1 MELSRCADHCGQGI
15 LNEGLMMINRDI
27 YQKDPATR
35 KLVNEGVA
43 SVNDEKT
50 SQALAVLRYELETF
64 VCEGQYEKGMSHIL
78 ETYLKNIDQAQ
89 QPAVWVS
96 GFYGSGKSHLVK
108 MLRALWV
115 DTVFEDGATARGIT
129 NLPQG
134 IRDNLKELSTQGKR
148 HGGLHAASGTLGA
161 GASGSVRLALLRI
174 IFKSVGLPEQYPVA
188 RFIMWLKHEGI
199 YEQLR
204 THVEQ
209 SGFDWNEEMD
219 NFYVAEGLHDALVQ
233 AKPKLFSSPAS
244 CVETLNN
251 LYPYVQ
257 DISSDDMLKAIRQAL
272 TKDGKFPLTLIV
284 LDEVQQY
291 IGEDSQRSMDVQEA
305 VESCCKNIGGKLLFI
320 GTGQTAVTGTS
331 NLKKLEGRFT
341 IRVELS
347 DTDVDAVIRQVILA
361 KKPEAK
367 LPIEQIMQTNLGE
380 ISRHL
385 ADTTIGHRQ
394 DDIPYFVQDYPIL
407 PVRRRFWENT
417 LRVLDQTGT
426 DSQLRNQLSM
436 VHKVIQT
443 NLNEP
448 LGHVVPADY
457 LYFDSADK
465 LLQSRIIPRK
475 VHEKTMSWNK
485 GTEEERLMARACGL
499 AFLINKLG
507 GQNNEIGIRATSDT
521 LADLLV
527 EDLSRGSSN
536 LRSKLPSLLDKCELL
551 MKVGDEYRI
560 QTEESAAWS
569 DEFLSQRSALSNEA
583 HRIEAERDDRIRK
596 KFGELVRKLSLTQGS
611 SKVNRDITPVF
622 DAQLP
627 ADADQRICVWV
638 RDGWSIDENSVR
650 ADARQAGNQ
659 SPTVFVFIPKRSA
672 DDLRHHLIDYKAASA
687 TLDKRGVPNTPEGT
701 EARSA
706 METTKQTAEG
716 KIRELLE
723 EAFSGAR
730 VFQGGGNEILG
741 NDLQEMVLEASGN
754 ALQRLYPQFHT
765 ADHVG
770 WPKVYEKA
778 QKGAPDALKA
788 VGDEGEPVKNPV
800 CKAIL
805 GFIAGGKK
813 GADIRTQFE
822 SSPYG
827 WSRDAVDGGLQVL
840 LVAGLIRV
848 QDERGQTLDPKELER
863 KTIGKVMFKVE
874 SATVTTV
881 QRIQIRKL
889 LQKVGLS
896 AKQGEELAYV
906 PHFLQKMLDLA
917 DHAGGEAPKPARP
930 DTAFLNEISLMAG
943 NEQLLVLYNRR
954 DELGSSIDG
963 WTNLTE
969 RITKRW
975 PNWAVLKR
983 LMDQASGL
991 QDAAVI
997 LAQVKTIEQ
1006 QRQLLEDLDPVLPL
1020 IANLTQLLRDEL
1032 NQLKVQWDQLWEAG
1046 EDKLKADDNW
1056 MQLEQEQRY
1065 ELRTKQQL
1073 IASSVPKITV
1083 EDTVAILNTLD
1094 SISLQSLRDRIAAMP
1109 GRFDQ
1114 VIFGA
1119 AKMMEPKVQ
1128 DVSLPGRTL
1137 KSEADVDAWI
1147 EESRTILLEK
1157 IKKGPVIV

>member
-1 MELSRCADHCGQGI
+1 MK
-15 LNEGLMMINRDI
+15 NRDI
-27 YQKDPATR
+27 YQKDPTTR

-43 SVNDEKT
+43 SVNDET
-50 SQALAVLRYELETF
+50 TGHALAVLRYELETF
-64 VCEGQYEKGMSHIL
+64 VCDGQYEKGMSHIL

-115 DTVFEDGATARGIT
+115 DTVFEDGATARGIAK
-129 NLPQG
+129 LPQG
-134 IRDNLKELSTQGKR
+134 ISDHLRELSTQAKR
-148 HGGLHAASGTLGA
+148 HGGLHAASGTLGS

-174 IFKSVGLPEQYPVA
+174 LFKSVDLPEQYPVA
-188 RFIMWLKHEGI
+188 RFVMWLRHEGI
-199 YEQLR
+199 YDQVR
-204 THVEQ
+204 NQVEAN
-209 SGFDWNEEMD
+209 GFDWNEELD

-233 AKPKLFSSPAS
+233 AKPALFTSPAS

-272 TKDGKFPLTLIV
+272 TQEGKFPLTLVV
-284 LDEVQQY
+284 LDEVQQF
-291 IGEDSQRSMDVQEA
+291 IGEDSQRSIAVQEV
-305 VESCCKNIGGKLLFI
+305 VEACCKNFAGKLLFI

-347 DTDVDAVIRQVILA
+347 DADVDAVIRQVILA

-367 LPIEQIMQTNLGE
+367 SPIEQIMQTNLGE

-385 ADTTIGHRQ
+385 AGTTLGHRQ
-394 DDIPYFVQDYPIL
+394 DDLPYFPQDYPIL

-443 NLNEP
+443 NLEAP
-448 LGHVVPADY
+448 LGYVVPADY

-465 LLQSRIIPRK
+465 LLQSRILPRK
-475 VHEKTMSWNK
+475 VHEKTMSWIK
-485 GTEEERLMARACGL
+485 GSDDERLMARACGL
-499 AFLINKLG
+499 VFLINKLG
-507 GQNNEIGIRATSDT
+507 GQNNEVGIRATVDS

-527 EDLSRGSSN
+527 EDLSSGSSS
-536 LRSKLPSLLDKCELL
+536 LRSKLPGLLDRCELL

-560 QTEESAAWS
+560 QTEESAAWT
-569 DEFLSQRSALSNEA
+569 DEFLSQRAALSSEA
-583 HRIEAERDDRIRK
+583 HRIHAERDDRIRRT
-596 KFGELVRKLSLTQGS
+596 FGEAARKLSLVQGDA
-611 SKVNRDITPVF
+611 KVTRDIYPVF

-627 ADADQRICVWV
+627 DDADQRICVWV
-638 RDGWSIDENSVR
+638 RDGWSGDENSVR

-701 EARSA
+701 EARAA

-716 KIRELLE
+716 KIRELLN

-741 NDLQEMVLEASGN
+741 NDLQEMILEAANN
-754 ALQRLYPQFHT
+754 ALQRLYPHFHT
-765 ADHVG
+765 ADHAG
-770 WPKVYEKA
+770 WSKVYEKA

-788 VGDEGEPVKNPV
+788 VGDDGEPAKNPV

-805 GFIAGGKK
+805 AAIAGGKK
-813 GADIRTQFE
+813 GADIRTHFE

-827 WSRDAVDGGLQVL
+827 WSRDAVDGGLQAL
-840 LVAGLIRV
+840 LVAGLIRA
-848 QDERGQTLDPKELER
+848 QDERGQPLEPSSLER
-863 KTIGKVMFKVE
+863 KSIGKTLFKVE
-874 SATVTTV
+874 SATVTTP

-906 PHFLQKMLDLA
+906 PQFLQKLSGLA
-917 DHAGGEAPKPARP
+917 DEAGGEAPKPERP
-930 DTAFLNEISLMAG
+930 ETGFLDDIRLTAG
-943 NEQLLVLYNRR
+943 NEQLVALYNRR
-954 DELGSSIDG
+954 EELASNIEIWEHLS
-963 WTNLTE
+963 E
-969 RITKRW
+969 RIHQRW

-983 LMDQASGL
+983 LMSHAGGL
-991 QDAAVI
+991 DDADVFR
-997 LAQVKTIEQ
+997 AQVETIEQ
-1006 QRQLLEDLDPVLPL
+1006 QRQLLTDPDPVAPL
-1020 IANLTQLLRDEL
+1020 ITSLTQALRDALNRLDQDYQKRHEQGMARL
-1032 NQLKVQWDQLWEAG
+1032 ADDSNWQQLEPEQRNQLLADQRLTLADQPKVAVQST
-1046 EDKLKADDNW
+1046 
-1056 MQLEQEQRY
+1056 QE
-1065 ELRTKQQL
+1065 
-1073 IASSVPKITV
+1073 V
-1083 EDTVAILNTLD
+1083 LNTLD
-1094 SISLQSLRDRIAAMP
+1094 QCALAMFADRVAALP
-1109 GRFDQ
+1109 SRFDN
-1114 VIFGA
+1114 VAVA
-1119 AKMMEPKVQ
+1119 AAELCEPEIQFIHV
-1128 DVSLPGRTL
+1128 PRRTL
-1137 KSEADVDAWI
+1137 KSDADIDAWA
-1147 EESRTILLEK
+1147 EEVKQQLKAALPD
-1157 IKKGPVIV
+1157 GPISVK

>member
-1 MELSRCADHCGQGI
+1 M
-15 LNEGLMMINRDI
+15 NNRDI

-43 SVNDEKT
+43 TVNDEKT

-115 DTVFEDGATARGIT
+115 DTVFEDRATARGIA
-129 NLPQG
+129 NLPQD
-134 IRDNLKELSTQGKR
+134 ITDKFKELSIQGKR
-148 HGGLHAASGTLGA
+148 HGGLHAASGTLGS

-174 IFKSVGLPEQYPVA
+174 IFKSAGLPEQYPVA
-188 RFIMWLKHEGI
+188 RFVMWLKHEGI
-199 YEQLR
+199 YDQVR

-209 SGFDWNEEMD
+209 NGFDWDEELD

-257 DISSDDMLKAIRQAL
+257 DVSSYDMLKAIRQAL
-272 TKDGKFPLTLIV
+272 TKDGKFPLTLVV

-291 IGEDSQRSMDVQEA
+291 IGEDSQRSLDVQEA
-305 VESCCKNIGGKLLFI
+305 VEACSENFGGKLLFI
-320 GTGQTAVTGTS
+320 CTGQTAVTGTS

-347 DTDVDAVIRQVILA
+347 DADVDAVIRKVILA
-361 KKPEAK
+361 KKPKAK
-367 LPIEQIMQTNLGE
+367 APIEQVMQTNLGE

-385 ADTTIGHRQ
+385 TGTTIGHQQ
-394 DDIPYFVQDYPIL
+394 DDIAFFTQDYPIL
-407 PVRRRFWENT
+407 PVRRRFWENA
-417 LRVLDQTGT
+417 LRVLDRTGT

-436 VHKVIQT
+436 IHKAIQT
-443 NLNEP
+443 NLDEP
-448 LGHVVPADY
+448 LGNVIPADY

-465 LLQSRIIPRK
+465 LLQSRILPRK
-475 VHEKTMSWNK
+475 VHEKTMIWSR
-485 GTEEERLMARACGL
+485 GSDDERLMGRACGL
-499 AFLINKLG
+499 VFLINKLASS
-507 GQNNEIGIRATSDT
+507 NNEIGIRATIDT

-527 EDLSRGSSN
+527 EDLSRGSGA
-536 LRSKLPSLLDKCELL
+536 LRSKLPGLLDKCELL

-560 QTEESAAWS
+560 QTEQSAAWS

-583 HRIEAERDDRIRK
+583 HRIEAERNDRIRK
-596 KFGELVRKLSLTQGS
+596 KFGEMVRKFSLTQGG
-611 SKVNRDITPVF
+611 SKVTRDIYPVF

-627 ADADQRICVWV
+627 TDADQRICVWV

-650 ADARQAGNQ
+650 ADSRQAGNQ

-672 DDLRHHLIDYKAASA
+672 DDLRHHLINYKAASA

-701 EARSA
+701 EARAA

-723 EAFSGAR
+723 ETFSGAR

-741 NDLQEMVLEASGN
+741 NDLQEIVLEASKN
-754 ALQRLYPQFHT
+754 ALERLYPQFHA

-770 WPKVYEKA
+770 WSKVYEKA
-778 QKGAPDALKA
+778 KSGAPDALKA
-788 VGDEGEPVKNPV
+788 VGFEAEPAKNPV
-800 CKAIL
+800 CKHIL

-813 GADIRTQFE
+813 GTDIRTQFE

-840 LVAGLIRV
+840 LVAGLIRA

-874 SATVTTV
+874 SATVTTA

-889 LQKVGLS
+889 LQKVGIL
-896 AKQGEELAYV
+896 AKKSEELASI
-906 PHFLQKMLDLA
+906 PQFLQKMEELA
-917 DHAGGEAPKPARP
+917 EQAGGEAPKPARP
-930 DTAFLNEISLMAG
+930 DTTSLNEIRLTAG
-943 NEQLLVLYNRR
+943 NEQLLALYNRR
-954 DELGSSIDG
+954 DELGKYIDS
-963 WTNLTE
+963 WAEMSE
-969 RITKRW
+969 RIARRW
-975 PNWAVLKR
+975 SNWSVLKR
-983 LMDQASGL
+983 LMAHASGL
-991 QDAAVI
+991 QDTEVI

-1006 QRQLLEDLDPVLPL
+1006 QRQLLEEPDPVGPL
-1020 IANLTQLLRDEL
+1020 IAGLTQLLRDKLNKLNDEYASRHAEGL
-1032 NQLKVQWDQLWEAG
+1032 KRLEDDSNWQQLEPKQRNQLMSAQFLHESARPKVEVQSTSDVLTTLDNCALSMFADRVAAMPARFDNVASRAAELCEPQAQFIQVPRRT
-1046 EDKLKADDNW
+1046 LKTDEEIDAWVDDV
-1056 MQLEQEQRY
+1056 
-1065 ELRTKQQL
+1065 KQQL
-1073 IASSVPKITV
+1073 KA
-1083 EDTVAILNTLD
+1083 A
-1094 SISLQSLRDRIAAMP
+1094 LQNGPI
-1109 GRFDQ
+1109 
-1114 VIFGA
+1114 VI
-1119 AKMMEPKVQ
+1119 
-1128 DVSLPGRTL
+1128 R
-1137 KSEADVDAWI
+1137 
-1147 EESRTILLEK
+1147 
-1157 IKKGPVIV
+1157 

>member
-1 MELSRCADHCGQGI
+1 
-15 LNEGLMMINRDI
+15 MMNNRDI
-27 YQKDPATR
+27 YQKDPVTS

-64 VCEGQYEKGMSHIL
+64 VCDGQYEKGMAHIL
-78 ETYLKNIDQAQ
+78 ETYLNNIDQAQ

-115 DTVFEDGATARGIT
+115 DSVFDDGATARGIA
-129 NLPQG
+129 NLPQN
-134 IRDNLKELSTQGKR
+134 IQDHLKELSTQGKR
-148 HGGLHAASGTLGA
+148 HGGLHAVSGTLGA

-174 IFKSVGLPEQYPVA
+174 IFKSAGLPEQYPVA
-188 RFIMWLKHEGI
+188 RFVMWLKAESI
-199 YEQLR
+199 YDQI
-204 THVEQ
+204 HKQVEQ
-209 SGFDWNEEMD
+209 KGFDWDEELD
-219 NFYVAEGLHDALVQ
+219 NFYVAEGLHDALIQ
-233 AKPKLFSSPAS
+233 AKPNLFASPAS

-257 DISSDDMLKAIRQAL
+257 DVSSDDMLKVIRQTL
-272 TKDGKFPLTLIV
+272 TKDSKFPLTLVV

-291 IGEDSQRSMDVQEA
+291 IGEDSQRSIDVQEA
-305 VESCCKNIGGKLLFI
+305 VEACSKNFGGKLLFI

-347 DTDVDAVIRQVILA
+347 DADVDAVIRQVILA
-361 KKPEAK
+361 KKAEAK
-367 LPIEQIMQTNLGE
+367 SPIEQIMQTNLGE

-385 ADTTIGHRQ
+385 AGTTIGHQQ
-394 DDIPYFVQDYPIL
+394 DDIPHFPQDYPIL
-407 PVRRRFWENT
+407 PVRRRFWENA

-436 VHKVIQT
+436 IHKVIQT

-448 LGHVVPADY
+448 LGSVVPADY

-465 LLQSRIIPRK
+465 LLQSRILPRK
-475 VHEKTMSWNK
+475 VHEKTMSWCK
-485 GTEEERLMARACGL
+485 GSEDEKLMGRACGL
-499 AFLINKLG
+499 VFLVNKLASS
-507 GQNNEIGIRATSDT
+507 NNEIGIHATIDT

-527 EDLSRGSSN
+527 ENLSEGSGA

-560 QTEESAAWS
+560 QTEESSAWS
-569 DEFLSQRSALSNEA
+569 DEFLSQRSRLANEA
-583 HRIEAERDDRIRK
+583 HRIEAERDDRVRR
-596 KFGELVRKLSLTQGS
+596 KFGEMVRKLSLTQGS
-611 SKVNRDITPVF
+611 SKVTRDIYPVF

-627 ADADQRICVWV
+627 NDADQRISVWV

-672 DDLRHHLIDYKAASA
+672 DDLRHHLIEYKAASN

-701 EARSA
+701 EARAA

-741 NDLQEMVLEASGN
+741 NDLQEMALEAANNS
-754 ALQRLYPQFHT
+754 LQRLYPQFQT
-765 ADHVG
+765 ADHIG
-770 WPKVYEKA
+770 WSKVYEKA

-788 VGDEGEPVKNPV
+788 VGDEGEPAKNPV

-813 GADIRTQFE
+813 GADIRIQFE
-822 SSPYG
+822 SSQFG

-840 LVAGLIRV
+840 LVAGLIRA
-848 QDERGQTLDPKELER
+848 QDERGQTIDPKELER
-863 KTIGKVMFKVE
+863 RTIGKVMFKVE
-874 SATVTTV
+874 SATVTTA

-889 LQKVGLS
+889 LQKTGLTV
-896 AKQGEELAYV
+896 KQGEELAFV
-906 PHFLQKMLDLA
+906 PAYLQKMLELA
-917 DHAGGEAPKPARP
+917 NQAGGEAPKPAQP
-930 DTAFLNEISLMAG
+930 DTAFLDEIRLTAG
-943 NEQLLVLYNRR
+943 NEQLLSLYNQR
-954 DELGSSIDG
+954 EGLGNKIDS
-963 WTNLTE
+963 WSDIAE
-969 RITKRW
+969 RIAKRW
-975 PNWAVLKR
+975 PNWNVLKH
-983 LMDQASGL
+983 LAAHAAGI
-991 QDAAVI
+991 QDAEVI
-997 LAQVKTIEQ
+997 IAQVKTIEQ
-1006 QRQLLEDLDPVLPL
+1006 QRQLLEEPDLVSPL

-1032 NQLKVQWDQLWEAG
+1032 NRLDKAYQSGHEQGMERLQ
-1046 EDKLKADDNW
+1046 EDSNW
-1056 MQLEQEQRY
+1056 QQLEPEQRNQLLSEQKLTLVDRPKVEVQKTTDVLTTLDQCALTMFGDRVAAMPSRFDNVATGAA
-1065 ELRTKQQL
+1065 ELCEPRAQFIQVPRRTLKTDEDIDAWVDDVKQQL
-1073 IASSVPKITV
+1073 KS
-1083 EDTVAILNTLD
+1083 
-1094 SISLQSLRDRIAAMP
+1094 
-1109 GRFDQ
+1109 
-1114 VIFGA
+1114 
-1119 AKMMEPKVQ
+1119 
-1128 DVSLPGRTL
+1128 SLP
-1137 KSEADVDAWI
+1137 
-1147 EESRTILLEK
+1147 
-1157 IKKGPVIV
+1157 KGPIVIR

>member
-1 MELSRCADHCGQGI
+1 MK
-15 LNEGLMMINRDI
+15 NRDI
-27 YQKDPATR
+27 YQKDPATQ
-35 KLVNEGVA
+35 KLINEGVA

-64 VCEGQYEKGMSHIL
+64 VCDGQYEKGMSHIL
-78 ETYLKNIDQAQ
+78 QIYLKNIDQAQ

-115 DTVFEDGATARGIT
+115 DTVFDDGATARGIA
-129 NLPQG
+129 NLPQS
-134 IRDNLKELSTQGKR
+134 ISDNFKELSTQAKR

-174 IFKSVGLPEQYPVA
+174 IFKSAGLPEQYPVA
-188 RFIMWLKHEGI
+188 RFVMWLKHEGI
-199 YEQLR
+199 YDQVR
-204 THVEQ
+204 AHVEQ
-209 SGFDWNEEMD
+209 NSFDWDEELD
-219 NFYVAEGLHDALVQ
+219 NFYVAEGLHDALIQ
-233 AKPKLFSSPAS
+233 AKPKLFSSPTS

-257 DISSDDMLKAIRQAL
+257 DVSSDDMLKAIRQAL
-272 TKDGKFPLTLIV
+272 TKDGKFPLTLVV

-291 IGEDSQRSMDVQEA
+291 IGEDSQRSIDVQEV
-305 VESCCKNIGGKLLFI
+305 VEACSKNIGGKLLFI

-347 DTDVDAVIRQVILA
+347 DADVDAVIRQVILA

-367 LPIEQIMQTNLGE
+367 KPIEQIMQTNLGE

-385 ADTTIGHRQ
+385 ASTTIGHRQ
-394 DDIPYFVQDYPIL
+394 DDILHFPQDYPIL

-443 NLNEP
+443 NLSES

-465 LLQSRIIPRK
+465 LLQSRILPRK

-485 GTEEERLMARACGL
+485 GSEEEQLMARACGL
-499 AFLINKLG
+499 VFLINKLG
-507 GQNNEIGIRATSDT
+507 SQNNEIGIRATIDI

-527 EDLSRGSSN
+527 ENLSHGSSS
-536 LRSKLPSLLDKCELL
+536 LRSKLPNLLDKCELL
-551 MKVGDEYRI
+551 MRVGDEYRI

-596 KFGELVRKLSLTQGS
+596 KFGEMVRKLSLTQGS
-611 SKVNRDITPVF
+611 SKVTRDIYPVF
-622 DAQLP
+622 DAQP
-627 ADADQRICVWV
+627 PVDADQRICIWV

-650 ADARQAGNQ
+650 ADSRQAGNQ

-701 EARSA
+701 EARAA
-706 METTKQTAEG
+706 METTKQTAES
-716 KIRELLE
+716 KVRELLE
-723 EAFSGAR
+723 ETFSGAR

-741 NDLQEMVLEASGN
+741 NDLQEMVLEASDS
-754 ALQRLYPQFHT
+754 ALQRLYPQFNT

-778 QKGAPDALKA
+778 QKGAPDALKT
-788 VGDEGEPVKNPV
+788 VGDEGEPAKNPV

-840 LVAGLIRV
+840 LVAGLIRA

-863 KTIGKVMFKVE
+863 KNIGKVMFKVE
-874 SATVTTV
+874 SATVTTA

-889 LQKVGLS
+889 LQKIELS
-896 AKQGEELAYV
+896 AKQGEELVYV
-906 PHFLQKMLDLA
+906 PQFLQKMLELA
-917 DHAGGEAPKPARP
+917 DQAGGEAPKPARP
-930 DTAFLNEISLMAG
+930 DTAFLDDIRRTAG
-943 NEQLLVLYNRR
+943 NEQLLALYNRR
-954 DELGSSIDG
+954 DELGSSIDS
-963 WTNLTE
+963 WTDLAKSIAN
-969 RITKRW
+969 RW
-975 PNWAVLKR
+975 PNWTVLNR
-983 LMDQASGL
+983 LKDHASGL
-991 QDAAVI
+991 QDVEVI
-997 LAQVKTIEQ
+997 LAQVKIIEQ
-1006 QRQLLEDLDPVLPL
+1006 QRQLLEEPDLVAPL

-1032 NQLKVQWDQLWEAG
+1032 NKLD
-1046 EDKLKADDNW
+1046 DKYASGHKQGMQRLADDENW
-1056 MQLEQEQRY
+1056 QRLEPEQRNQLLVEQY
-1065 ELRTKQQL
+1065 LTNSDRPKVEVQSASDVLNTLGKCALPMFSDRVAALPARFDSVASGAAQLCEPQAQFIQVPRRTLKTDEEIDAWVDDVKQQL
-1073 IASSVPKITV
+1073 KA
-1083 EDTVAILNTLD
+1083 A
-1094 SISLQSLRDRIAAMP
+1094 LQ
-1109 GRFDQ
+1109 
-1114 VIFGA
+1114 
-1119 AKMMEPKVQ
+1119 
-1128 DVSLPGRTL
+1128 
-1137 KSEADVDAWI
+1137 
-1147 EESRTILLEK
+1147 
-1157 IKKGPVIV
+1157 KGPIVIR

>member
-1 MELSRCADHCGQGI
+1 M
-15 LNEGLMMINRDI
+15 NNRDI

-50 SQALAVLRYELETF
+50 SQALTVLRYELETF
-64 VCEGQYEKGMSHIL
+64 VCDGQYEKGMSHIL

-108 MLRALWV
+108 MLRALWI
-115 DTVFEDGATARGIT
+115 DTVFEDGATARGIA
-129 NLPQG
+129 NLPQN
-134 IRDNLKELSTQGKR
+134 INDNFKELSTQAKR
-148 HGGLHAASGTLGA
+148 HGGLHAVSGTLGA

-188 RFIMWLKHEGI
+188 RFIMWLKQENI
-199 YEQLR
+199 ESQVR
-204 THVEQ
+204 AHVEQ
-209 SGFDWNEEMD
+209 NGFDWNEELD
-219 NFYVAEGLHDALVQ
+219 NFYVAEGLHNALVQ
-233 AKPKLFSSPAS
+233 AKPNLFLSPVS

-257 DISSDDMLKAIRQAL
+257 DVSSDDMLKAIRQAL
-272 TKDGKFPLTLIV
+272 TKDGKFPLTLVV

-291 IGEDSQRSMDVQEA
+291 IGEDSQRSIDVQEA
-305 VESCCKNIGGKLLFI
+305 VEACSKNIGGKLLFI

-347 DTDVDAVIRQVILA
+347 DADVDAVIRQVILA

-367 LPIEQIMQTNLGE
+367 SPIEQIMQTNLGE

-385 ADTTIGHRQ
+385 TGTTIGHRQ
-394 DDIPYFVQDYPIL
+394 NDIPYFSQDYPIL

-436 VHKVIQT
+436 IHKVIQT
-443 NLNEP
+443 NLSEP
-448 LGHVVPADY
+448 LGNVVPADY

-465 LLQSRIIPRK
+465 LLQSRILPRK
-475 VHEKTMSWNK
+475 VHEKTMIWNK
-485 GTEEERLMARACGL
+485 GSEEEQLMARACGL
-499 AFLINKLG
+499 VFLINKLG
-507 GQNNEIGIRATSDT
+507 SQNNEIGIRATIDT

-527 EDLSRGSSN
+527 ENLSRGSSN
-536 LRSKLPSLLDKCELL
+536 LRSKLPSQLDNCELL

-560 QTEESAAWS
+560 QTEESAAWG
-569 DEFLSQRSALSNEA
+569 DEFLSQRSALLNEA
-583 HRIEAERDDRIRK
+583 YRIEAERDDRIRK
-596 KFGELVRKLSLTQGS
+596 KFGEMVLRLSLTQGS
-611 SKVNRDITPVF
+611 SKVTRDIYPVF

-627 ADADQRICVWV
+627 IDADQRVYVWV

-659 SPTVFVFIPKRSA
+659 SSTVFVFIPKRSA
-672 DDLRHHLIDYKAASA
+672 DDLRHHLIEYKAANA
-687 TLDKRGVPNTPEGT
+687 TLDKRGVPSTPEGT
-701 EARSA
+701 EARAA

-723 EAFSGAR
+723 EAFSGSR
-730 VFQGGGNEILG
+730 VFQSGGNEILG
-741 NDLQEMVLEASGN
+741 NDLQEMVLEASNN
-754 ALQRLYPQFHT
+754 ALQRLYPQFYT

-770 WPKVYEKA
+770 WSKVYEKA

-788 VGDEGEPVKNPV
+788 VGDEGEPAKNSV
-800 CKAIL
+800 CKVIL

-813 GADIRTQFE
+813 GADIRVHFE

-840 LVAGLIRV
+840 LVAGLIRA

-874 SATVTTV
+874 SATVATI

-896 AKQGEELAYV
+896 VKQGEELV
-906 PHFLQKMLDLA
+906 CIPQFLQKMVELA
-917 DHAGGEAPKPARP
+917 DQAGGEAPKPARP
-930 DTAFLNEISLMAG
+930 DTTSLDEIRLTAG
-943 NEQLLVLYNRR
+943 NEQLLALYNRR
-954 DELGSSIDG
+954 DELGGSIDS
-963 WTNLTE
+963 WTDLAE
-969 RITKRW
+969 RIAKRW
-975 PNWAVLKR
+975 SNWSVLKR
-983 LMDQASGL
+983 LVAHASGF
-991 QDAAVI
+991 QDAEVI
-997 LAQVKTIEQ
+997 QSHVSTIEQ
-1006 QRQLLEDLDPVLPL
+1006 HRHLLENPDPVAPL
-1020 IANLTQLLRDEL
+1020 ISSLTQLFREEL
-1032 NQLKVQWDQLWEAG
+1032 NRVQKLWQQHWEAG
-1046 EDKLKADDNW
+1046 EQLLAADANW
-1056 MQLEQEQRY
+1056 KQLEPEQKHA
-1065 ELRTKQQL
+1065 LREPQGLTQDK
-1073 IASSVPKITV
+1073 VPQINV
-1083 EDTVAILNTLD
+1083 ADTQSTLNTLD
-1094 SISLQSLRDRIAAMP
+1094 RYPLTSLRDRIAAMD
-1109 GRFDQ
+1109 GRYQ
-1114 VIFGA
+1114 AIILEA
-1119 AKMMEPKVQ
+1119 AQLLEPKSQ
-1128 DVSLPGRTL
+1128 RARLPSSTM
-1137 KSEADVDAWI
+1137 KTIDDVDQWLAQA
-1147 EESRTILLEK
+1147 EAVLKEQ
-1157 IKKGPVIV
+1157 IKQGPVIV

>member
-1 MELSRCADHCGQGI
+1 
-15 LNEGLMMINRDI
+15 MMKNRDI

-43 SVNDEKT
+43 NVNDERT
-50 SQALAVLRYELETF
+50 SQALGVLRYELETF
-64 VCEGQYEKGMSHIL
+64 VCDGQYEKGMAHIL

-108 MLRALWV
+108 MLRALWI
-115 DTVFEDGATARGIT
+115 DTVFEDGATARGIA
-129 NLPQG
+129 NLPQN
-134 IRDNLKELSTQGKR
+134 IRDHLKELNTQAKR
-148 HGGLHAASGTLGA
+148 HGGRHAISGTLGA

-174 IFKSVGLPEQYPVA
+174 IFKSAGHPEQYPVA
-188 RFIMWLKHEGI
+188 RFVMWLKREGI
-199 YEQLR
+199 YEQVR
-204 THVEQ
+204 SQVEQ
-209 SGFDWNEEMD
+209 NGFDWDEELD
-219 NFYVAEGLHDALVQ
+219 NFYVAEGLHQALVQ
-233 AKPKLFSSPAS
+233 AKPKLFTAPES

-257 DISSDDMLKAIRQAL
+257 DVSSDDMLKAIRQVL
-272 TKDGKFPLTLIV
+272 TKDNKFPLTLIV

-291 IGEDSQRSMDVQEA
+291 IGQDTQRSMDVQEA
-305 VESCCKNIGGKLLFI
+305 VEACCKNIGGKLLFI

-347 DTDVDAVIRQVILA
+347 DADVDAVIRQVILA
-361 KKPEAK
+361 KRPEAK
-367 LPIEQIMQTNLGE
+367 SPIEQMMQTNLGE

-385 ADTTIGHRQ
+385 AGTTIGHRQ
-394 DDIPYFVQDYPIL
+394 NDIPFFPQDYPIL

-436 VHKVIQT
+436 IHKVIQT

-465 LLQSRIIPRK
+465 LLQSRILPRK
-475 VHEKTMSWNK
+475 VHEKTISWSK
-485 GTEEERLMARACGL
+485 GSDDERLMGRACGL
-499 AFLINKLG
+499 VFLINKLAG
-507 GQNNEIGIRATSDT
+507 SNNEIGIRATIDT
-521 LADLLV
+521 LGDLLV
-527 EDLSRGSSN
+527 ANLSQGSSA
-536 LRSKLPSLLDKCELL
+536 LRSKLPGLLDKCELL

-569 DEFLSQRSALSNEA
+569 DEFLSQHSALSNEA

-596 KFGELVRKLSLTQGS
+596 KFGEMVRKLSLTQGN
-611 SKVNRDITPVF
+611 SKVTRDIYPVF

-627 ADADQRICVWV
+627 PDAGQRICVWV

-672 DDLRHHLIDYKAASA
+672 DDLRYHLIYYKAASA

-701 EARSA
+701 EARAA

-730 VFQGGGNEILG
+730 VFQGGGNEIFG
-741 NDLQEMVLEASGN
+741 NNLQEMALEAANNS
-754 ALQRLYPQFHT
+754 LQRLYPQFHT
-765 ADHVG
+765 ADHIG
-770 WPKVYEKA
+770 WAKAYEKA

-788 VGDEGEPVKNPV
+788 VGDEGEPAKNPV

-822 SSPYG
+822 ATPYG

-840 LVAGLIRV
+840 LVAGLIRA
-848 QDERGQTLDPKELER
+848 QDERGQIMDPKELER
-863 KTIGKVMFKVE
+863 KSIGKMMFKVE
-874 SATVTTV
+874 SATVTTA
-881 QRIQIRKL
+881 QRIQVRKL
-889 LQKVGLS
+889 LQKYGLT
-896 AKQGEELAYV
+896 AKQGEELTYV
-906 PHFLQKMLDLA
+906 PQFLQKMMALA
-917 DHAGGEAPKPARP
+917 DQAGGEAPKPARP
-930 DTAFLNEISLMAG
+930 DTVFLDEIRLTAG
-943 NEQLLVLYNRR
+943 NEQLLSLYNRR
-954 DELGSSIDG
+954 EELGNSIETWSD
-963 WTNLTE
+963 LAE

-975 PNWAVLKR
+975 PNWTVLKR
-983 LMDQASGL
+983 LMAHAAVI
-991 QDAAVI
+991 QDAEVI

-1006 QRQLLEDLDPVLPL
+1006 QRQLLEDPDLIVPL
-1020 IANLTQLLRDEL
+1020 IANLAQLLRDEL
-1032 NQLKVQWDQLWEAG
+1032 NRLDKEYQLRHENGMKRLR
-1046 EDKLKADDNW
+1046 EDSNW
-1056 MQLEQEQRY
+1056 QQLEPEQRN
-1065 ELRTKQQL
+1065 QL
-1073 IASSVPKITV
+1073 LSEQRLTLTDRPTIEVQNTNEV
-1083 EDTVAILNTLD
+1083 VATLD
-1094 SISLQSLRDRIAAMP
+1094 SCTLSMFADRVAALP
-1109 GRFDQ
+1109 ARFDN
-1114 VIFGA
+1114 VASSA
-1119 AKMMEPKVQ
+1119 AELCEPEIQFIAV
-1128 DVSLPGRTL
+1128 PRRTL
-1137 KSEADVDAWI
+1137 KSLDEIDTWAEEVKQQLKDA
-1147 EESRTILLEK
+1147 LQN
-1157 IKKGPVIV
+1157 GPVSIR

>member
-1 MELSRCADHCGQGI
+1 M
-15 LNEGLMMINRDI
+15 NNRDI

-64 VCEGQYEKGMSHIL
+64 VCDGQYEKGMSHIL

-115 DTVFEDGATARGIT
+115 DTVFEDGATARGIA

-134 IRDNLKELSTQGKR
+134 ITDNFKELSTQAKR
-148 HGGLHAASGTLGA
+148 HGGLHAVSGTLGA

-174 IFKSVGLPEQYPVA
+174 ILKSAGLPEQYPVA
-188 RFIMWLKHEGI
+188 RFVMWLKHEGI
-199 YEQLR
+199 YDQVR
-204 THVEQ
+204 AHVEQ
-209 SGFDWNEEMD
+209 NGFDWDEELD

-233 AKPKLFSSPAS
+233 AKPKLFSSPVS
-244 CVETLNN
+244 CVESLNN

-272 TKDGKFPLTLIV
+272 TKDGKFPLTLVV

-291 IGEDSQRSMDVQEA
+291 IGEDSQRSIDVQEA
-305 VESCCKNIGGKLLFI
+305 VEACSKNIGGKLLFI

-347 DTDVDAVIRQVILA
+347 DADVDAVIRQVILA

-367 LPIEQIMQTNLGE
+367 TPIEQIMQTNLGE

-385 ADTTIGHRQ
+385 AGTTIGHQ
-394 DDIPYFVQDYPIL
+394 QYDIAFFPQDYPIL

-436 VHKVIQT
+436 IHKVIQT
-443 NLNEP
+443 NLNES
-448 LGHVVPADY
+448 LGSVVPADY

-465 LLQSRIIPRK
+465 LLQSRILPRK
-475 VHEKTMSWNK
+475 VHEKTMSWSK
-485 GTEEERLMARACGL
+485 GSDDEQLMGRACGL
-499 AFLINKLG
+499 VFLINKLASS
-507 GQNNEIGIRATSDT
+507 NNEIGIRATIDT

-527 EDLSRGSSN
+527 ENLSRGSGA
-536 LRSKLPSLLDKCELL
+536 LRSKLPGLLDKCELL

-560 QTEESAAWS
+560 QTEESAAWN

-596 KFGELVRKLSLTQGS
+596 RFGEMVRKLSLTQGS
-611 SKVNRDITPVF
+611 SKVTRDIFPVF

-627 ADADQRICVWV
+627 TDADQRICVWV

-650 ADARQAGNQ
+650 ADSRQAGNQ

-701 EARSA
+701 EARAA

-741 NDLQEMVLEASGN
+741 NNLQEMSLEAAGN
-754 ALQRLYPQFHT
+754 SLQRLYPQFHT
-765 ADHVG
+765 ADHIG
-770 WPKVYEKA
+770 WSKVYEKA

-788 VGDEGEPVKNPV
+788 VGDEGEPAKNPV

-840 LVAGLIRV
+840 LVAGLIRA
-848 QDERGQTLDPKELER
+848 QDDRGQPLDPKELER

-874 SATVTTV
+874 SATVTTA

-896 AKQGEELAYV
+896 AKQGEELAYI
-906 PHFLQKMLDLA
+906 PQFLQKMVEIA
-917 DHAGGEAPKPARP
+917 DQAGGEAPKPARP
-930 DTAFLNEISLMAG
+930 DTTSLDEIRLTAG
-943 NEQLLVLYNRR
+943 NEQLLALYNRR
-954 DELGSSIDG
+954 DELGSSIDS
-963 WTNLTE
+963 WTDLAE
-969 RITKRW
+969 RIAKRW
-975 PNWAVLKR
+975 PNWSVLKR
-983 LMDQASGL
+983 LMAHASGL
-991 QDAAVI
+991 QDAEVI

-1006 QRQLLEDLDPVLPL
+1006 QRQLLEEPDLVGPL

-1032 NQLKVQWDQLWEAG
+1032 NKLDGEYTSRHAEGLKRL
-1046 EDKLKADDNW
+1046 ADDSNW
-1056 MQLEQEQRY
+1056 QQLEPEQRY
-1065 ELRTKQQL
+1065 QLMSAQFLHESARPNVKVQSTSDVLATLDHCSLSMFGDRVAAMPARFDNVASGAAELCEPQAQFIQVPRRTLKTIDEIDAWVDDVKQQL
-1073 IASSVPKITV
+1073 KA
-1083 EDTVAILNTLD
+1083 A
-1094 SISLQSLRDRIAAMP
+1094 LQNGPI
-1109 GRFDQ
+1109 
-1114 VIFGA
+1114 VI
-1119 AKMMEPKVQ
+1119 
-1128 DVSLPGRTL
+1128 R
-1137 KSEADVDAWI
+1137 
-1147 EESRTILLEK
+1147 
-1157 IKKGPVIV
+1157 

>member
-1 MELSRCADHCGQGI
+1 M
-15 LNEGLMMINRDI
+15 NNRDI

-64 VCEGQYEKGMSHIL
+64 VCDGQYEKGMSHIL
-78 ETYLKNIDQAQ
+78 ETYLRNIDQAQ

-115 DTVFEDGATARGIT
+115 DTIFEDGATARGIA
-129 NLPQG
+129 NLPQS
-134 IRDNLKELSTQGKR
+134 INDNFKELSTQVKR

-174 IFKSVGLPEQYPVA
+174 IFKSIGLPEQYPVA
-188 RFIMWLKHEGI
+188 RFIMWLKQENI
-199 YEQLR
+199 ESQVR
-204 THVEQ
+204 AHVEQ
-209 SGFDWNEEMD
+209 NGFDWNEELD

-233 AKPKLFSSPAS
+233 AKPNLFPSPVS

-257 DISSDDMLKAIRQAL
+257 DVSSDDMLKAIRQAL
-272 TKDGKFPLTLIV
+272 TKDGKFPLTLVV

-291 IGEDSQRSMDVQEA
+291 IGEDSQRSIDVQEA
-305 VESCCKNIGGKLLFI
+305 VEACSKNIGGKLLFI

-347 DTDVDAVIRQVILA
+347 DADVDAVIRQVVLA

-367 LPIEQIMQTNLGE
+367 TPIEQIMQTNLGE

-385 ADTTIGHRQ
+385 AGTTIGHQ
-394 DDIPYFVQDYPIL
+394 QNDIAFFSQDYPIL

-417 LRVLDQTGT
+417 LRVMDQTGT

-436 VHKVIQT
+436 IHKVIQT
-443 NLNEP
+443 NLKEP
-448 LGHVVPADY
+448 LGNVVSADY

-465 LLQSRIIPRK
+465 LLQSRILPRK

-485 GTEEERLMARACGL
+485 GSIDEQLMARACGL
-499 AFLINKLG
+499 VFLINKLG
-507 GQNNEIGIRATSDT
+507 SQNNEIGIRATIDT

-527 EDLSRGSSN
+527 ENLSRGSSS

-596 KFGELVRKLSLTQGS
+596 KFGEIVRKLSLTQGS
-611 SKVNRDITPVF
+611 SKVTRDIYPVF

-627 ADADQRICVWV
+627 TDTGKQLCVWV

-650 ADARQAGNQ
+650 ADSRQASNQ
-659 SPTVFVFIPKRSA
+659 SPTIFVFIPKRSA

-701 EARSA
+701 EARAA

-723 EAFSGAR
+723 ETYSGAR

-754 ALQRLYPQFHT
+754 ALQRLYPQFYT

-770 WPKVYEKA
+770 WSKVYEKA

-788 VGDEGEPVKNPV
+788 VGDEGEPAKNPV

-840 LVAGLIRV
+840 LVAGLIRA

-874 SATVTTV
+874 SATVNTI

-896 AKQGEELAYV
+896 AKQGEELV
-906 PHFLQKMLDLA
+906 CILQFLQKMVELA
-917 DHAGGEAPKPARP
+917 DQAGGEAPKPARP
-930 DTAFLNEISLMAG
+930 NTTFLDEIRLTAG
-943 NEQLLVLYNRR
+943 NEQLLALYNRR
-954 DELGSSIDG
+954 DELGSSIDS
-963 WTNLTE
+963 WTDLAE
-969 RITKRW
+969 RIAKRW
-975 PNWAVLKR
+975 PNWSVLKR
-983 LMDQASGL
+983 LVAHASGF
-991 QDAAVI
+991 QDAEVI
-997 LAQVKTIEQ
+997 QSHVSTIEQ
-1006 QRQLLEDLDPVLPL
+1006 HRHLLENPDPVAPL
-1020 IANLTQLLRDEL
+1020 ISSLTQLFREEL
-1032 NQLKVQWDQLWEAG
+1032 NRVQKLWQQHWEAG
-1046 EDKLKADDNW
+1046 EQLLAADANW
-1056 MQLEQEQRY
+1056 KQLEPEQKHA
-1065 ELRTKQQL
+1065 LREPQGLTQDK
-1073 IASSVPKITV
+1073 VPQINV
-1083 EDTVAILNTLD
+1083 ADTQSTLNTLD
-1094 SISLQSLRDRIAAMP
+1094 RYPLTSLRDRIAAMD
-1109 GRFDQ
+1109 GRYQ
-1114 VIFGA
+1114 AIILEA
-1119 AKMMEPKVQ
+1119 AQLLEPKSQ
-1128 DVSLPGRTL
+1128 RARLPSSTM
-1137 KSEADVDAWI
+1137 KTIDDVDQWLVQA
-1147 EESRTILLEK
+1147 EAVLKEQ
-1157 IKKGPVIV
+1157 IKQGPVIV